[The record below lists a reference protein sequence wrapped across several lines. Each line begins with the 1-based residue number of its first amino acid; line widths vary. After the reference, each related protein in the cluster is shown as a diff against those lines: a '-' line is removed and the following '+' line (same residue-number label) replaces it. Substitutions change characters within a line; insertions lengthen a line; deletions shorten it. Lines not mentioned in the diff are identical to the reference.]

1 MAGVATRPGGT
12 AGLDSGSVVLDLGH
26 GLAVSRQTIATH
38 HGGTMDGARR
48 LGLSVTTGPSLQIK
62 LENVE
67 GNGHGGLRLNTATRP
82 GPFLQLA
89 LEGRRNTAGE
99 MSLGLTG
106 KDGGR

>member
-1 MAGVATRPGGT
+1 
-12 AGLDSGSVVLDLGH
+12 
-26 GLAVSRQTIATH
+26 
-38 HGGTMDGARR
+38 MDGARP
-48 LGLSVTTGPSLQIK
+48 LGLSVRTGPSLQIK

-67 GNGHGGLRLNTATRP
+67 GNGHGGLRLNAARRP

-106 KDGGR
+106 QDGRR

>member
-1 MAGVATRPGGT
+1 MVQWGSTAEAYCWISAVGWPCPARPLQPPAAEPWTARGG
-12 AGLDSGSVVLDLGH
+12 
-26 GLAVSRQTIATH
+26 
-38 HGGTMDGARR
+38 
-48 LGLSVTTGPSLQIK
+48 LGLSVRTGPSLQIK

-67 GNGHGGLRLNTATRP
+67 GIGHGGLRLNAAYRP

-106 KDGGR
+106 QDGRR